1 MKYLFGPVPSRRLGI
16 SLGVDLVPHKVCSL
30 NCVYCEVGKTDLL
43 TLERKEYVPIND
55 VLAELDE
62 FLATKP
68 NLDFI
73 TFSGQGEP
81 TLNSGLGRVI
91 NHVKDHYPVYKVAVL
106 SNGTLFWDRS
116 LRREV
121 MRADL
126 ILPDL
131 DAVSQDIF
139 LRINRPKAGL
149 DNKKVIQGLKDLRAE
164 FPGKILMEVFLVPG
178 LNDSPEELQL
188 IRSELLS
195 IAPAIVQLNSLD
207 RPGTEDWVKAMPRDS
222 LLRIVDYFKP
232 LKVEIIANPQS
243 RKTIPSFNG
252 SIEQQILDTI
262 TRRPSTDADLCQI
275 LSLHKN
281 ELNKYL
287 SVLLENNRITAIE
300 MERGT
305 FFKIKQ

>member
-1 MKYLFGPVPSRRLGI
+1 
-16 SLGVDLVPHKVCSL
+16 
-30 NCVYCEVGKTDLL
+30 
-43 TLERKEYVPIND
+43 
-55 VLAELDE
+55 
-62 FLATKP
+62 
-68 NLDFI
+68 
-73 TFSGQGEP
+73 
-81 TLNSGLGRVI
+81 
-91 NHVKDHYPVYKVAVL
+91 
-106 SNGTLFWDRS
+106 
-116 LRREV
+116 REV

-243 RKTIPSFNG
+243 RKTIPSFNV